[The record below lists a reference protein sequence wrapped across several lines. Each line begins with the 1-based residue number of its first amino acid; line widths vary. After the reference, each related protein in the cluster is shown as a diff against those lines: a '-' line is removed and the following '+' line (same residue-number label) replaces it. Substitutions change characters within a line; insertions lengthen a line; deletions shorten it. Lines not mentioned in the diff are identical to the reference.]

1 MPSNEELPA
10 YDPGSYAPGEG
21 YVQGSHSGP
30 PKGGQIVLVDE
41 EDGSVLGELG
51 EGYQIDADAIKPGT
65 KGWFCGNLPRI
76 PSLTLPEPVEI
87 TLPADGNTL
96 AVGPAPPEFLEME
109 LHPAYKKSFLVSKAT
124 YASRLIVT
132 TTDYI
137 AKGMQTQA
145 DNFTQKTKPA
155 QRSVTFTPATHD
167 RVRRIG
173 TFSGNVADLS
183 TKTVG
188 QVSRVAQNFGAGLAR
203 KKDKDVG
210 ARGYGPDGQPREN
223 YKPGL
228 LNRSMMA
235 FTTIADGIDYAG
247 RSLLA
252 TSSTAATNMVTHRWG
267 NEAGELSKHISGSVK
282 NVGLVYIDVTGVS
295 RRAVIKAVGKGM
307 VVGRVKG
314 GGQIVVSDDMAAVEA
329 GDAKSGPGPNSAS
342 CGSGARGKSSGG
354 NR

>member
-1 MPSNEELPA
+1 
-10 YDPGSYAPGEG
+10 
-21 YVQGSHSGP
+21 
-30 PKGGQIVLVDE
+30 
-41 EDGSVLGELG
+41 
-51 EGYQIDADAIKPGT
+51 
-65 KGWFCGNLPRI
+65 
-76 PSLTLPEPVEI
+76 
-87 TLPADGNTL
+87 
-96 AVGPAPPEFLEME
+96 ME

-132 TTDYI
+132 TTDFI
-137 AKGMQTQA
+137 SKGMQNQA
-145 DNFTQKTKPA
+145 DNFTQKTKPVEK
-155 QRSVTFTPATHD
+155 SVTFTPATHD

-188 QVSRVAQNFGAGLAR
+188 QVSKVAQNFGASLAR
-203 KKDKDVG
+203 RKDKDAA
-210 ARGYGPDGQPREN
+210 ARGYGPDGQPLDS

-314 GGQIVVSDDMAAVEA
+314 GGQIIVSDDMAAVEP
-329 GDAKSGPGPNSAS
+329 GDGTSGQGPNSAS
-342 CGSGARGKSSGG
+342 SSTGAKGKPSGG
-354 NR
+354 SR